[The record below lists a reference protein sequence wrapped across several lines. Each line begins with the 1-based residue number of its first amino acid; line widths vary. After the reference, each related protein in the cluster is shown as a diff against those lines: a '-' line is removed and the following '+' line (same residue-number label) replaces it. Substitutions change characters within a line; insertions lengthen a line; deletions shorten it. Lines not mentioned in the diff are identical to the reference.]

1 MCATV
6 GKALGKHWTIECQ
19 CIKQQRFW
27 RTLFMKYKSTCS
39 TNGKAW
45 SRINGAPFFILFHHP
60 STPTQ
65 RQCIYCTP
73 HLESIGF
80 LPVSLWILLSVLDRL
95 FCASSKDR
103 CSIRNSA
110 AIFCHYHAVLV
121 RWHDFAPSVTWGASH
136 RSAWRNYIVWLMS
149 TSRLSTC
156 SNVRCMLRPRHF
168 WSWLNFVS
176 NKWVTMA

>member
-95 FCASSKDR
+95 FCASSRDR
-103 CSIRNSA
+103 CSILNSA
-110 AIFCHYHAVLV
+110 AIFCHYHAVISQVTRFCAKCHV
-121 RWHDFAPSVTWGASH
+121 RSKPSFSLEEL
-136 RSAWRNYIVWLMS
+136 Y
-149 TSRLSTC
+149 RLIDVYLKTQHLLQC
-156 SNVRCMLRPRHF
+156 
-168 WSWLNFVS
+168 
-176 NKWVTMA
+176 TMHVET